1 MRKQEMA
8 DNTYDVEALT
18 AGATTTVEISD
29 DGSGRDWVILRGNHK
44 DYSGFRLEWW
54 VEGGVST
61 TARVSYTTLD
71 GKSYSLV
78 VSGLIENVLGSIGR
92 DWVNGN
98 EADNLIYGD
107 NARSGAGG
115 NDTLGGHTGNDTIY
129 GGAGNDEIGGSYD
142 DDLLFGDAGN
152 DALSGAAGSDTL
164 CGGSG
169 ADRLYGGSDGTDWVT
184 YADSSAAVHVRLIAG
199 DTSYSLG
206 GDAEGDAIN
215 GVANVMGS
223 RFHDTITDMP
233 ESNAYNANIFMG
245 LAGNDTL
252 ALGGNHD
259 TGYGGAGHDRLM
271 GQAGN
276 DTLLGEAGRDR
287 LEGGLGADRLSGGK
301 GADTFILRSTE
312 DSTTTLIG
320 RDRITDFARGQRDK
334 IDLSGIDANGS
345 ARGNGTFS
353 FVGEDRFGGSRG
365 ELRVI
370 ETATGWRVM
379 GDLDGDRVADFAL
392 DVTTAGDLPLRA
404 VDFIL

>member
-1 MRKQEMA
+1 MA
-8 DNTYDVEALT
+8 DNSYDVEALT
-18 AGATTTVEISD
+18 AGATTTIEVSD

-44 DYSGFRLEWW
+44 DYSTFRLEWW
-54 VEGGVST
+54 VENGTTT
-61 TARVSYTTLD
+61 TARVNYTTPD
-71 GKSYSLV
+71 GKSYSLEV
-78 VSGLIENVLGSIGR
+78 AGLIENVLGSTGR

-129 GGAGNDEIGGSYD
+129 GGAGNDELGGSYD

-152 DALSGAAGSDTL
+152 DWLSGAAGSDTL

-169 ADRLYGGSDGTDWVT
+169 ADSLYGGSDGTDWVT
-184 YADSSAAVHVRLIAG
+184 YGDSAAAVHVRLIAG
-199 DTSYSLG
+199 DTAYSTG
-206 GDAEGDAIN
+206 GDAEGDAIY
-215 GVANVMGS
+215 GVANVSGS

-233 ESNAYNANIFMG
+233 ESNAYNTNIFMG

-252 ALGGNHD
+252 ILGGNHD

-276 DTLLGEAGRDR
+276 DSLLGEAGRDR

-301 GADTFILRSTE
+301 GADTFILRSAE
-312 DSTTTLIG
+312 DSTTAIAG
-320 RDRITDFARGQRDK
+320 RDRIIDFARGQRDK
-334 IDLSGIDANGS
+334 IDLSAMDANGS

-353 FVGEDRFGGSRG
+353 FVGEDRFGGSRA

-392 DVTTAGDLPLRA
+392 DVITAGDLPLRA
-404 VDFIL
+404 GDFIL

>member
-1 MRKQEMA
+1 MA
-8 DNTYDVEALT
+8 DNSYDVEALT
-18 AGATTTVEISD
+18 AGATTTIEVSD

-44 DYSGFRLEWW
+44 DYSTFRLEW
-54 VEGGVST
+54 VVSNAVT
-61 TARVSYTTLD
+61 SVARVNYTTPD
-71 GKSYSLV
+71 GKSYSLEV
-78 VSGLIENVLGSIGR
+78 AGLIENVLGSTGR

-129 GGAGNDEIGGSYD
+129 GGAGNDELGGSYD
-142 DDLLFGDAGN
+142 DDLLCGDAGN
-152 DALSGAAGSDTL
+152 DMLSGGDGTDTL
-164 CGGSG
+164 TGGAG
-169 ADRLYGGSDGTDWVT
+169 ADLLYGGSNGTDWVT
-184 YADSSAAVHVRLIAG
+184 YGDSAAAVNVRLIAG
-199 DTSYSLG
+199 DTAYSTG
-206 GDAEGDAIN
+206 GDAEGDAIY
-215 GVANVMGS
+215 GVANVSGS
-223 RFHDTITDMP
+223 RFNDTITDMP

-252 ALGGNHD
+252 ILGGNHD
-259 TGYGGAGHDRLM
+259 TGYGGAGHDRLL

-276 DTLLGEAGRDR
+276 DRLFGDAGLDR
-287 LEGGLGADRLSGGK
+287 LEGGLGADRLSGGQ
-301 GADTFILRSTE
+301 GADTFILRSAE
-312 DSTTTLIG
+312 DSTTALAG
-320 RDRITDFARGQRDK
+320 RDRIIDFARGQRDR
-334 IDLSGIDANGS
+334 IDLSAMDANGS

-353 FVGEDRFGGSRG
+353 FVGEDRFGGSRA

-392 DVTTAGDLPLRA
+392 DVITAGDLPLRA